1 MRALVTGATGLIGQA
16 LARRLAAEGH
26 HVVAAVRNVGKAR
39 EMFGGLANVEIVEWD
54 VTVAGGPR
62 FIAAADAQTR
72 VPSVD
77 WVVHAAA
84 ETSSRAF
91 VEKPVEVIRAVVAG
105 TENVLEFTRAVHA
118 SSAVF
123 LSTMEVYGVPAADP
137 VTEADYGYLD
147 PTEVRSS
154 YPEAKRLAENLCVA
168 YAREHGVPVRIARL
182 TQTFGPGVRRGDRRV
197 FAQFAEA
204 VLEGRDIVL
213 HTEGRT
219 ARCYCDLDDA
229 VTAILVL
236 LEKGSDG
243 EAYNV
248 ANPATYCTIRE
259 MAEAL
264 CAAHP
269 PCRVVVDTQ
278 AAAGRGYAPEF
289 KMRLDVTKIE
299 ALGWRPTRGLAEMF
313 GRLIVSMREDFA

>member
-1 MRALVTGATGLIGQA
+1 MGATG
-16 LARRLAAEGH
+16 
-26 HVVAAVRNVGKAR
+26 
-39 EMFGGLANVEIVEWD
+39 
-54 VTVAGGPR
+54 
-62 FIAAADAQTR
+62 R
-72 VPSVD
+72 VPPVD

-289 KMRLDVTKIE
+289 KMRLDVTKME
-299 ALGWRPTRGLAEMF
+299 ALGWQPTRGLAEMF